1 MNETKRYNE
10 PKILWDILKDMQMDT
25 NNITNNIERKK
36 KIRESSKKYAEETI
50 ENLYAYASIVE
61 NINPLYTRLNSIFE
75 EVDAFYVQE
84 KSLLQQTKR
93 LIKTWHIDQKKLHEN
108 IENIEN
114 ILIIFTTEQHNINDE
129 LRKHIAHFSSSKDK
143 KEHTI
148 KANGFLKLFIQTYS
162 DIYDLC
168 TEYRKL
174 LKQAPRK

>member
-25 NNITNNIERKK
+25 NNIERTK

-50 ENLYAYASIVE
+50 ENLYAYASVIE
-61 NINPLYTRLNSIFE
+61 NIKPLYTKLNSIFE
-75 EVDAFYVQE
+75 EVDTLYIKE

-93 LIKTWHIDQKKLHEN
+93 SIKTWHIDQKKLHEN

-114 ILIIFTTEQHNINDE
+114 MLIMFTTEQHNINDE

-148 KANGFLKLFIQTYS
+148 KANGFLNLFRQIYS

-168 TEYRKL
+168 IEYWNL